1 MSTPALFFETLG
13 TTVRIERIKRRW
25 RQQDLALAAKA
36 SQSDVSQLERD
47 RKVIPSRRLRILDAP
62 GIDAGAS
69 SE

>member
-1 MSTPALFFETLG
+1 MSTPALFVESLG

-25 RQQDLALAAKA
+25 RQQDLALAAKV
-36 SQSDVSQLERD
+36 SQADVSQLERD
-47 RKVIPSRRLRILDAP
+47 RKVIPSRRLRILDAL